1 MLLLTKFLN
10 DGSYRSIFS
19 RHTLESG
26 AAGGGVGNG
35 EVVELVKCLLHK
47 CRNISCVSIY
57 VTSRV
62 YSHRT
67 FKLLYVLPARCAGA
81 MMIQNF

>member
-35 EVVELVKCLLHK
+35 ALFSHLTGVGGCCVK
-47 CRNISCVSIY
+47 
-57 VTSRV
+57 
-62 YSHRT
+62 
-67 FKLLYVLPARCAGA
+67 KLQG
-81 MMIQNF
+81 